1 MCLANSFCS
10 SLRYSRR
17 SSCTPITVVRAVEG
31 MFKGVGGKGNA
42 EAIYKSVLSL
52 LSTHSASIVRAYEA
66 DAKIKS
72 RLVNV
77 VR

>member
-1 MCLANSFCS
+1 
-10 SLRYSRR
+10 
-17 SSCTPITVVRAVEG
+17 VVRAVEG